1 MRVTLPLTLAALALS
16 IAVLG
21 PRQTILSAADAPTAL
36 TGTVRSSEEGAME
49 GVVVSA
55 RRTGAP
61 FYVSVTSDAKG
72 QFAFPRT
79 HLEPGEYTLTMRA
92 TGYDLTDPGKVTLAA
107 GKTTTQDL
115 ALVRT
120 ADLTKQLSS
129 REWTLSMPGS
139 DELKRGFIQNGLSCT
154 YCHSVERILKGKHTA
169 EQLVPVIT
177 RMTRYFE
184 DGSAV
189 PSGTGRAKATLK
201 EKERLKGLEQQTAWF
216 GRVSKTDMASL
227 IAAANL
233 SGGRTSFP
241 YELKVLPRPKGIATK
256 AIVTTWEI
264 PRKDAVAHDAVVDS
278 KGRVWYNEENAWFA
292 GMLDPKTNTFTEY
305 PVKPADPDEDPTIAG
320 ARDIIIDKQDNIW
333 LPLRKGTGTALHRFE
348 PATKVLTKVEG
359 GSGGGGFG
367 ETDYDGKHVWI
378 GFLRVDTKTARMDGD
393 FRKPKNI
400 APGRSAGGY
409 GFSVNTKGHPYG
421 TDFMGGKVMGVNVEK
436 DEITY
441 YDTGDVNN
449 FPRRGRIDSQDRFWF
464 GLYGGN
470 AINMLDTRTGKMN
483 TWKMPTPFTTPY
495 TATLPDKNGYI
506 YSSSNTSE
514 RLLRLNPKTGE
525 IVEFPMPNGPGN
537 FDAKKMNYD
546 PTTKKTVL
554 LFANTRNAEI
564 MRVELPD

>member
-1 MRVTLPLTLAALALS
+1 MRWILTVTLTVAAVSL
-16 IAVLG
+16 AVLG
-21 PRQTILSAADAPTAL
+21 PRQVGLTAAEAAAL
-36 TGTVRSSEEGAME
+36 TGTVKSAQEGAME

-55 RRTGAP
+55 RRAGAN
-61 FYVSVTSDAKG
+61 FYVSVTSDAQG
-72 QFAFPRT
+72 RYTFPAT
-79 HLEPGEYTLTMRA
+79 HLEPGEYTVTIRA
-92 TGYDLTDPGKVTLAA
+92 TGWDLTPIGKVTLSKGKAA
-107 GKTTTQDL
+107 TQDL
-115 ALVRT
+115 SLVKT
-120 ADLTKQLSS
+120 KDLASQLSS

-139 DELKRGFIQNGLSCT
+139 DALKRQFIQNGLSCT
-154 YCHSVERILKGKHTA
+154 YCHSVERILKTKYTA

-201 EKERLKGLEQQTAWF
+201 EKDRLKGLEQQKAWF
-216 GRVSKTDMASL
+216 GRVSKTDMATL
-227 IAAANL
+227 IANANL
-233 SGGRTSFP
+233 SGGKTAFP

-278 KGRVWYNEENAWFA
+278 KGRVWYNEENSWWV

-305 PVKPADPDEDPTIAG
+305 EAKSTEPDEDTSIAG
-320 ARDIIIDKQDNIW
+320 ARDIIIDRQDNLW
-333 LPLRKGTGTALHRFE
+333 LPMRKGMGTSLHKFD
-348 PATKVLTKVEG
+348 PATKKSYKVEG
-359 GSGGGGFG
+359 GAGGGGFG
-367 ETDYDGKHVWI
+367 EADYDGKHVWI
-378 GFLRVDTKTARMDGD
+378 GFLRVDTKAMKVDGD

-400 APGRSAGGY
+400 EAGRSAGGY
-409 GFSVNTKGHPYG
+409 GFSVNTKGNPYG
-421 TDFMGGKVMGVNVEK
+421 TDFMGGKVMGVDVVKN
-436 DEITY
+436 EITY
-441 YDTGDVNN
+441 YETGDIDN

-483 TWKMPTPFTTPY
+483 TWKMPTPYTTPY
-495 TATLPDKNGYI
+495 LSTLPDKDGYV

-525 IVEFPMPNGPGN
+525 VVEFPMPNGPGN
-537 FDAKKMNYD
+537 FDGKKINWD
-546 PTTKKTVL
+546 PTTKKKVL